1 MTWFEHLC
9 EDEHMFH
16 PRPEPAPRPQSAPAT
31 SIVAPPGWPAG
42 VRPPGTPDWER
53 SAVNWLLDISPP
65 EYRTY
70 AGLRRHPAILAR
82 FAVLHVEAG
91 QAAVQR
97 GLSEVRGLLR
107 DVATHTE
114 MAAAIDIWQ
123 YEGAR
128 LIGVRRS
135 VGLVEE
141 ALRGQ
146 RFVARMAQSR

>member
-1 MTWFEHLC
+1 
-9 EDEHMFH
+9 MFS
-16 PRPEPAPRPQSAPAT
+16 PRTEPGPVPRSVPSARAELGQQLGQRC
-31 SIVAPPGWPAG
+31 VAPPGWPSQ
-42 VRPPGTPDWER
+42 VRPPDAPDWEH
-53 SAVNWLLDISPP
+53 SATNWLLDICPP
-65 EYRTY
+65 EYREY

-107 DVATHTE
+107 DIASHAEV
-114 MAAAIDIWQ
+114 AAAVDVWQ

-128 LIGVRRS
+128 LISTRRA
-135 VGLVEE
+135 VGLVED

-146 RFVARMAQSR
+146 RYAARMADPA

>member
-1 MTWFEHLC
+1 
-9 EDEHMFH
+9 MFH
-16 PRPEPAPRPQSAPAT
+16 PRPDPLPLPAAAPADST
-31 SIVAPPGWPAG
+31 VAPPGWPAG
-42 VRPPGTPDWER
+42 VRPPGTPDWEH
-53 SAVNWLLDISPP
+53 SATNWLLDICPP

-70 AGLRRHPAILAR
+70 PGLRRHPAILAR

-107 DVATHTE
+107 DIATHTE
-114 MAAAIDIWQ
+114 MAAAVDVWQ

-128 LIGVRRS
+128 LIGIRRA

-146 RFVARMAQSR
+146 RYAARLADHR

>member
-1 MTWFEHLC
+1 
-9 EDEHMFH
+9 MFH
-16 PRPEPAPRPQSAPAT
+16 PRTDPEPVARLVDAAST
-31 SIVAPPGWPAG
+31 VAPPGWPSQ

-53 SAVNWLLDISPP
+53 TATNWLLDICPP
-65 EYRTY
+65 EYRGY

-107 DVATHTE
+107 DIASHAE
-114 MAAAIDIWQ
+114 MAAAVDVWQ

-128 LIGVRRS
+128 LISTRRE

-146 RFVARMAQSR
+146 RYAARMSDAV

>member
-1 MTWFEHLC
+1 
-9 EDEHMFH
+9 MFH
-16 PRPEPAPRPQSAPAT
+16 PRTDPAPVAQLAPADST
-31 SIVAPPGWPAG
+31 VAPPGWPRQ

-53 SAVNWLLDISPP
+53 TATNWLLDICPP
-65 EYRTY
+65 EYRGY
-70 AGLRRHPAILAR
+70 DGLRRHPAILAR

-107 DVATHTE
+107 DIASHAE
-114 MAAAIDIWQ
+114 MAAAVDVWQ

-128 LIGVRRS
+128 LISTRRE

-146 RFVARMAQSR
+146 RYVARLSDRVADAV

>member
-1 MTWFEHLC
+1 
-9 EDEHMFH
+9 MFH
-16 PRPEPAPRPQSAPAT
+16 PRTDPAPVPQLAPAT
-31 SIVAPPGWPAG
+31 STVAPPGWPSQ

-53 SAVNWLLDISPP
+53 TATSWLLDICPP
-65 EYRTY
+65 EYRGY
-70 AGLRRHPAILAR
+70 PGLRRHPAILAR

-107 DVATHTE
+107 DIASHAEV
-114 MAAAIDIWQ
+114 AAAVDVWQ
-123 YEGAR
+123 FEGAR
-128 LIGVRRS
+128 LIKERRE

-146 RFVARMAQSR
+146 RYVARMSDAV

>member
-1 MTWFEHLC
+1 
-9 EDEHMFH
+9 MFH
-16 PRPEPAPRPQSAPAT
+16 PRPEPVPLPRSVAADST
-31 SIVAPPGWPAG
+31 VAPPGWPAE

-53 SAVNWLLDISPP
+53 TATSWLLDICPP
-65 EYRTY
+65 EYRGY
-70 AGLRRHPAILAR
+70 PALRRHPAILAR

-91 QAAVQR
+91 QASVQR

-107 DVATHTE
+107 DIASHAEV
-114 MAAAIDIWQ
+114 AAAVDVWQ

-128 LIGVRRS
+128 LISLRRA

-146 RFVARMAQSR
+146 RFVARMADQYAG